1 MKPFLFL
8 LAALICSCSAPK
20 PNLPPNKKTVRLTVY
35 WKAEDGWTRRGF
47 TSTGEPL
54 ISYKTIAADPKDFPY
69 YTKVEIPE
77 FGIKGSVVD
86 TGSALRTRKAA
97 REMGRDVPVLDLYVE
112 KRQDALDFIKGKPYF
127 VDVYYSEPEQ
137 KR

>member
-1 MKPFLFL
+1 MKPTKLIL
-8 LAALICSCSAPK
+8 ALILSSCASQN
-20 PNLPPNKKTVRLTVY
+20 NLPPNKKTVRLTVY
-35 WKAEDGWTRRGF
+35 WKSEDGWTRRGF

-54 ISYKTIAADPKDFPY
+54 ISYKTIAADPRDFPY

-77 FGIKGSVVD
+77 FGIKGNVTD

-97 REMGRDVPVLDLYVE
+97 KQMGRDVPVLDLYVE
-112 KRQDALDFIKGKPYF
+112 KRKDALDFIEGKPYF
-127 VDVYYSEPEQ
+127 VDVYYSKPEQ

>member
-1 MKPFLFL
+1 MKPFSLL
-8 LAALICSCSAPK
+8 LASLICSCTAQN
-20 PNLPPNKKTVRLTVY
+20 NLPPNKKTVRLTVY

-54 ISYKTIAADPKDFPY
+54 VSYQTIAADPRDFPY

-77 FGIKGSVVD
+77 FGVKGTVVD
-86 TGSALRTRKAA
+86 TGKALRTRKAA

-112 KRQDALDFIKGKPYF
+112 KRKDALDFIEGKPYF
-127 VDVYYSEPEQ
+127 VDVYYEPPT
-137 KR
+137 K